1 MKKILTAA
9 LAFCIFVYALP
20 IITVGASGKNEIKP
34 EDKTSHMTDTDYKSA
49 IDIWNETI
57 NNLYANTEKTD
68 PTPPAKDED
77 YDQKTTVTVLIDGIT
92 RQITV
97 RDYLVGVVAAEMPA
111 SFPIEALKAQAVAA
125 RSYMLHK
132 LERGGSGDHAG
143 GAQLCDD
150 YTHCT
155 AFFDIAEGGEALWGN
170 NADYYADRI
179 YAAVADTDG
188 IVAVSGGEVIAAV
201 FHSASSDK
209 TEDAEN
215 VWGVSYPY
223 LVSVSSVGGSAS
235 PNYYG
240 TVVVKTDDFLK
251 VIKNSCPSAALG
263 RDPSSWIGAAER
275 SRSGSVLN
283 ITVGGVRIKGTQIRS
298 MFGLNST
305 NFSVELR
312 GNEFVFSTVG
322 TGHGVGMSQYGARE
336 MALSG
341 ARFDDIICHYY
352 SGVQLMVKK

>member
-9 LAFCIFVYALP
+9 LAFCVFAYALP
-20 IITVGASGKNEIKP
+20 IITVGASGKNETQP
-34 EDKTSHMTDTDYKSA
+34 EGTASNAPSTDYKSA

-57 NNLYANTEKTD
+57 NNLYANAEKTD
-68 PTPPAKDED
+68 PAPPAKNED
-77 YDQKTTVTVLIDGIT
+77 YDQKTTVTVLIDGIA

-132 LERGGSGDHAG
+132 LERGGGGHADG
-143 GAQLCDD
+143 VQLCDD

-155 AFFDIAEGGEALWGN
+155 AFFDIAEGGQALWGS
-170 NADYYADRI
+170 NADYYAERI

-251 VIKNSCPSAALG
+251 VIKNSCPSAILG
-263 RDPSSWIGAAER
+263 KDPSSWIGTVKR
-275 SRSGSVLN
+275 SQSGSVLN
-283 ITVGGVRIKGTQIRS
+283 ITVGGVQLKGTQIRS
-298 MFGLNST
+298 LFGLNSA

-336 MALSG
+336 MALGG
-341 ARFDDIICHYY
+341 ACFDDIICHYY